1 MKSYVYK
8 NINFIIGNNAKENW
22 QILDNMKDLNED
34 YLWFHLNS
42 FASPYVIMNCT
53 KNEMEKMY
61 DKNEIKEILE
71 FGAKLCKD
79 NSKYKF
85 LNDLKILYMPLKK
98 LEKGNKIGEVI
109 VSGKKNTIS
118 L

>member
-22 QILDNMKDLNED
+22 QILDNMKHLNED

-79 NSKYKF
+79 NSKYKL

-109 VSGKKNTIS
+109 ISGKKNTIS